1 MAKVR
6 IILLMIV
13 ILMLGGC
20 SYEYNLEYKNNNFTE
35 EIKLKDVF
43 TGDALP
49 RYEDIIKTGF
59 CADYD
64 CKYKYD
70 ITDPL
75 KTNDTFKTESYSV
88 KSRLPKNLKEA
99 SVINKCFSNILYK
112 EGKDF
117 ILIKAFGD
125 FYCDASM
132 YRINFTTD
140 AKVLVSNAD
149 LVKDNTYTWTKVSK
163 DGILLQ
169 IIKKDKMDG
178 IVKKERRKYLGF
190 TLFIAIILIS
200 FFALIYY
207 LYKKGLLKRN

>member
-6 IILLMIV
+6 IIILMIF
-13 ILMLGGC
+13 ILLLGGC

-35 EIKLKDVF
+35 EIKLKDAF
-43 TGDALP
+43 TGDAIP

-88 KSRLPKNLKEA
+88 KSKLPKNLKEA
-99 SVINKCFSNILYK
+99 SVINKCFSNVLYK
-112 EGKDF
+112 EGSDF
-117 ILIKAFGD
+117 IIIKAFGD
-125 FYCDASM
+125 FYCNAGS
-132 YRINFTTD
+132 YKINFKTD
-140 AKVLVSNAD
+140 ARVLVSNAD
-149 LVKDNTYTWTKVSK
+149 IVKDNTYTWTKVPK
-163 DGILLQ
+163 DGIFLQ

-178 IVKKERRKYLGF
+178 IVKKERNKYIGF
-190 TLFIAIILIS
+190 IIFLSIILIS
-200 FFALIYY
+200 FFIAIYY
-207 LYKKGLLKRN
+207 LNKKGLLKRN